1 MDISDDIRR
10 KLAEAGNDLPFRV
23 PRQYFND
30 FPAKL
35 QALIEEEE
43 QQKRIVKLRPFDY
56 LKPAIGIAAAFAAV
70 YLLVYWPAKLIT
82 NPALLSNGQT
92 NESEQIINLVER
104 FDDHTFLSLLEGEY
118 KPEPVDDEILER
130 YVAANYSDFDIFIE
144 IQKDESK

>member
-43 QQKRIVKLRPFDY
+43 PQKRIVKLRPFDY

-82 NPALLSNGQT
+82 DPALLSNGQT